1 MNYPPPPRPN
11 RTALYVA
18 IGIIAVV
25 LIGIIVLVALVMSF
39 FASKEGKKMIG
50 TISQMATIQAA
61 VPEISRTMQTYVQTN
76 GRWPESLTE
85 LRSVMNES
93 AYGILIEEFTYQKPS
108 DDAAPTFE
116 VLSGK
121 SLDMSSG
128 GNSVIYMRKDF
139 KFFMRTEAQMF
150 PPPTGEE
157 DEPIEH
163 LNGAPLPAG
172 T

>member
-25 LIGIIVLVALVMSF
+25 LIGIIVLIAIVMSF
-39 FASKEGKKMIG
+39 FASKQGKQMIG
-50 TISQMATIQAA
+50 TISHMAAIQAA
-61 VPEISRTMQTYVQTN
+61 VPEISRAMKTYVQTN
-76 GRWPESLTE
+76 GRWPEALTE
-85 LRSVMNES
+85 LRSAMDES
-93 AYGILIEEFTYQKPS
+93 VYGLLIEEFTYQKPH
-108 DDAAPTFE
+108 DNAAPTFE

-121 SLDMSSG
+121 SLDMSTG
-128 GNSVIYMRKDF
+128 GTSVIYMRKDF

-150 PPPTGEE
+150 PPPALEE
-157 DEPIEH
+157 REPIREV
-163 LNGAPLPAG
+163 NGVPSPAG